1 MRLDDWKN
9 SGNHLIKLIT
19 NNYYNHRDLKINRPN
34 PAIAMNTN
42 TILMLT
48 LVIVGLKCETDLSTQ
63 NCPTDFNM
71 TIANVTTGI
80 GTS

>member
-1 MRLDDWKN
+1 MRLDDWKD

-19 NNYYNHRDLKINRPN
+19 NNYYNHTDLKINCPN
-34 PAIAMNTN
+34 PAIVMNTN